1 MLGEAFYRQFRTD
14 FDVKVTDIDL
24 NAPWISF
31 LDFRDHE
38 KYREDVRSFQ
48 PDYLFHLGAHTNL
61 EYCEEN
67 PEDTF
72 LTNTTSVEYAVN
84 ISNELGIPLLYIST
98 AGIFDGTK
106 ENYTESDQ
114 PNPAGNYARS
124 KYLAERFVQDN
135 KQDHLICRA
144 GWMMGGGPGKDKK
157 FVGRILDQIREG
169 RRVLNVVNDRS
180 GTPTYTMDFAN
191 NVKLLLA
198 TKRWGLYNMACSGDA
213 YRTDVAREILKV
225 LGKEQE
231 IRLNEVSSDFFNKT
245 YFAPRPESERLVN
258 AKLDQMNMNQMRDW
272 KTCLKEYLQSR
283 YENYLETTSPV
294 AVVQS
299 AIS

>member
-1 MLGEAFYRQFRTD
+1 M
-14 FDVKVTDIDL
+14 
-24 NAPWISF
+24 
-31 LDFRDHE
+31 
-38 KYREDVRSFQ
+38 
-48 PDYLFHLGAHTNL
+48 
-61 EYCEEN
+61 
-67 PEDTF
+67 
-72 LTNTTSVEYAVN
+72 
-84 ISNELGIPLLYIST
+84 YIST

-272 KTCLKEYLQSR
+272 KTCLKEYLHSR
-283 YENYLETTSPV
+283 YENYLQTTSPV

-299 AIS
+299 VIS